1 MYRRHGNMEKA
12 FAGKAGIITGGNSG
26 IGKATARMFAQEGA
40 GLVLAARRVDKLAEV
55 IEELRSQGTEAY
67 AFPCDVTDE
76 AQAKALVDFA
86 VEKFGKLDFAFNNAG
101 ANGVFAPITDVDS
114 SVFDMV
120 MKVNVYGV
128 YYCLKYEI
136 AAMQK
141 TGGGA
146 IVNTSSGAGLM
157 AVAVNTPYNT
167 SKFAVIGLTKS
178 TAYDF
183 AKDNIRVN
191 ALCPGST
198 HSDMMD
204 NAIQQNGGAA
214 FEEMLTKTIPMGA
227 LAEVEDQANAVV
239 WLCSDKAR
247 MITGISLP
255 VDGGYVLGK

>member
-1 MYRRHGNMEKA
+1 MEKA
-12 FAGKAGIITGGNSG
+12 FTGKAGIITGGNSG
-26 IGKATARMFAQEGA
+26 IGEATARLFAEEGA
-40 GLVLAARRVDKLAEV
+40 KLVLAARRVEKLNAVVDELKSKGAEV
-55 IEELRSQGTEAY
+55 Y

-76 AQAKALVDFA
+76 AQVKAMVDFA
-86 VEKFGKLDFAFNNAG
+86 VEKFGRLDFAFNNAG
-101 ANGVFAPITDVDS
+101 ANGVFAPITDIDS
-114 SVFDMV
+114 SVFDTV

-128 YYCLKYEI
+128 YYCLKHEI
-136 AAMQK
+136 AAMRK

-146 IVNTSSGAGLM
+146 IVNTSSDAGLM

-191 ALCPGST
+191 ALCPGNT

-204 NAIQQNGGAA
+204 NAIEQNGGAA
-214 FEEMLTKTIPMGA
+214 FEEMLAKTIPMGA
-227 LAEVEDQANAVV
+227 LADAEDQANAVV

-255 VDGGYVLGK
+255 VDGGYALGK